1 MRQSLS
7 QVFPTPGSPAL
18 AIGPTGIRVL
28 APPELGAIPMG
39 GQSPAAYGPSMGI
52 SVWPAPRAPRAPFRL
67 RVSDWRA
74 RNWRRAL
81 LTWFVLSLALMVVAA
96 HFPGSLREATGV
108 VIAAVPVLFAALP

>member
-7 QVFPTPGSPAL
+7 QVLPTLGSPAL
-18 AIGPTGIRVL
+18 GTGPAGTRVL

-39 GQSPAAYGPSMGI
+39 RRSPAAYGQSMGI
-52 SVWPAPRAPRAPFRL
+52 SVWPTPRAPRAPFRL
-67 RVSDWRA
+67 RISGWRA

-81 LTWFVLSLALMVVAA
+81 LTWFVLSLALMAVAA

-108 VIAAVPVLFAALP
+108 AIAVVPVLFAALP